1 MQTRFAVL
9 IHDNKTALRNW
20 RVWVHMGVTDLT
32 NRFAKSALGPL
43 WIILNLA
50 MWVVGVGLVYAKLF
64 NMEMREYLPFLTIS
78 FGVWGF
84 LLATL
89 TEGGQAFVMAEG
101 YIKQFTYPKQIYL
114 LRFLVNYTLVFSVSV
129 LAFFVVAISYERRID
144 YGTLWVF
151 VGLLL
156 LLLASYAHV
165 TIMSYLTARF
175 RDLPHGISSV
185 MQVLFF
191 LTPVMFTPDKLADK
205 GLDFI
210 YRYNPLH
217 YLIEIVRY
225 PLMQAKAAPVDVYVA
240 AGIYVFVIVIIA
252 VFVAR
257 ALDKRL
263 VYIL

>member
-1 MQTRFAVL
+1 MQTQLAVL
-9 IHDNKTALRNW
+9 LHDNKTALYNW

-43 WIILNLA
+43 WIVLNLA

-78 FGVWGF
+78 FGVWGL

-114 LRFLVNYTLVFSVSV
+114 LRFLVNYMLVFSVSV
-129 LAFFVVAISYERRID
+129 IAFFVVAVIYERRID
-144 YGTLWVF
+144 FGTAWVLL
-151 VGLLL
+151 GLLML
-156 LLLASYAHV
+156 VLVSYAHV
-165 TIMSYLTARF
+165 TIVSYLTARF
-175 RDLPHGISSV
+175 RDLPHGIASL

-191 LTPVMFTPDKLADK
+191 LTPIMFTPEKLAEK
-205 GLDFI
+205 GLDII

-225 PLMQAKAAPVDVYVA
+225 PLMHAKAAPAEVYIA
-240 AGIYVFVIVIIA
+240 SSIYLLLIAIIA
-252 VFVAR
+252 FFVAR
-257 ALDKRL
+257 NLDKRL

>member
-1 MQTRFAVL
+1 MQTQLAVL
-9 IHDNKTALRNW
+9 LQDNKMALYNW

-43 WIILNLA
+43 WIVLNLA

-64 NMEMREYLPFLTIS
+64 NMEMREFLPFLTIG

-84 LLATL
+84 LVATL
-89 TEGGQAFVMAEG
+89 SEGGQAFVMAEG

-114 LRFLVNYTLVFSVSV
+114 LRFLVNYSLVLCVSLV
-129 LAFFVVAISYERRID
+129 AFFVVAILYERRID
-144 YGTLWVF
+144 FGTLWF
-151 VGLLL
+151 LLGLVVLIL
-156 LLLASYAHV
+156 ISYAHI
-165 TIMSYLTARF
+165 TIMAYLTARF
-175 RDLPHGISSV
+175 RDLPHGVASL

-191 LTPVMFTPDKLADK
+191 LTPVMFTAEKLAEK

-210 YRYNPLH
+210 YRYNPLY

-225 PLMQAKAAPVDVYVA
+225 PLMQAKAAPMEVYIA
-240 AGIYVFVIVIIA
+240 SGIYLILISIVAFVT
-252 VFVAR
+252 AR
-257 ALDKRL
+257 SLDKRL